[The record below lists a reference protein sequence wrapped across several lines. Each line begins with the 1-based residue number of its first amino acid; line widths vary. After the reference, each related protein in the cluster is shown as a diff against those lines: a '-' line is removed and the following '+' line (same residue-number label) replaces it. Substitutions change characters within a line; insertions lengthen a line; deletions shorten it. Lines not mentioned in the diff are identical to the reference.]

1 MNDRPD
7 DGLGRRDLLAAAAA
21 AALVRPTAASAAEL
35 AGDPAILDR
44 LIAREEAAAFAYR
57 GHARPAVFAL
67 AADEAD
73 HARALRTQLAALS
86 HEGPPAPERAAALDA
101 PARRVAAARGESA
114 LVAAI
119 ALETSLLAAYRDAL
133 LRFAEPSILRTAATI
148 MASHAQHRAR
158 LRLRAGLD
166 PFG

>member
-1 MNDRPD
+1 VNRRAVVT
-7 DGLGRRDLLAAAAA
+7 RRDLIAAAAA
-21 AALVRPTAASAAEL
+21 AVLVRPAPATAAEPE
-35 AGDPAILDR
+35 GDPGIVAR
-44 LIAREEAAAFAYR
+44 LIAREEAASSAYR

-73 HARALRTQLAALS
+73 HARALRTQLAALG
-86 HEGPPAPERAAALDA
+86 HEGPRAPEVDA
-101 PARRVAAARGESA
+101 RARRVADARGGA
-114 LVAAI
+114 VLAAAI
-119 ALETSLLAAYRDAL
+119 ALEESLLAAYRDAL
-133 LRFAEPSILRTAATI
+133 LHLVEPSILRTAATI